1 MANVFKEDDEALLC
15 FQSSS
20 VVASHNWV
28 SKNSSHLYPS
38 SAVRN
43 SIVKWSDWIDKLLGV
58 LLEYKHLAEDLHN
71 HTDVGLGPTVLT
83 HLYKNLHITYA
94 IAARDLELSFGNEE
108 DDYETLAESTV
119 GATPSLRVLPLLL
132 PRQKGSKR
140 GLLVSLKRQKRLQ
153 LFPQQPQRLMKSCDR
168 VVETEKEVSKE
179 DLERTKDV
187 EEEKIP
193 AEMIAEKA
201 EHFVAAPEP
210 EVVSILSQ
218 LCLVSSILS
227 IFAFLNDVP
236 AFLGGG
242 GQNYW
247 ALAVIPIHSVP
258 GSSTTASI
266 ADSELAE
273 FEAMDLEAQPDKL
286 EKLGSTPSKA
296 KSKAVDEPR
305 LARDVLNLYNRHED
319 LNPSLNASKFCKA
332 THEVNLVDYQKQK
345 AELDMLV
352 TDYKETK
359 SADDNLE
366 KQIEEL
372 QKQLVGLRE
381 RQNRLGAGLGTKTK
395 TAFLVQNMFSTSRL
409 PWKLQ
414 RLLLTK
420 ECSSRKKF
428 LPKRLDCRRLL
439 GS

>member
-1 MANVFKEDDEALLC
+1 MDQQHMLFLLYWLNMFVFPNC
-15 FQSSS
+15 SS
-20 VVASHNWV
+20 
-28 SKNSSHLYPS
+28 
-38 SAVRN
+38 
-43 SIVKWSDWIDKLLGV
+43 IV

-71 HTDVGLGPTVLT
+71 HTNVGLGPTVLT

-108 DDYETLAESTV
+108 DDYETLAESTI

-140 GLLVSLKRQKRLQ
+140 GMLG
-153 LFPQQPQRLMKSCDR
+153 FE

-179 DLERTKDV
+179 DLEKTKDV

-210 EVVSILSQ
+210 KVVSILSQ

-319 LNPSLNASKFCKA
+319 LNPSLNASDFCKA
-332 THEVNLVDYQKQK
+332 THEANLVDYQKQK

-359 SADDNLE
+359 FADDNLE

-381 RQNRLGAGLGTKTK
+381 RQNRLGVGLGTKTK
-395 TAFLVQNMFSTSRL
+395 TAFLVQNMVSTSRL

-420 ECSSRKKF
+420 ECFSRKKF